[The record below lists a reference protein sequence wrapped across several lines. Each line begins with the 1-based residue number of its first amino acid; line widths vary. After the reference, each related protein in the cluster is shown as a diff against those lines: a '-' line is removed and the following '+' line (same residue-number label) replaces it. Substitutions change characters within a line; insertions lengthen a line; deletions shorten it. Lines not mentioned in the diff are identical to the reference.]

1 MTSPAAPPVPAEPS
15 GLRERKKQRAQAE
28 LARVALERFAARGFD
43 AVTVEEIA
51 DAADISRRTFFR
63 YFPTK
68 EDVLFARRR
77 EQTEVLRELLA
88 RQPGEGAWA
97 AVRRALLAL
106 AEDHMAQRERVLRE
120 HALLAQTPS
129 LLARDLEWDRRAQEA
144 LAAALEGGA
153 ARDAASR
160 RRARLCAGALVGALR
175 IVIEDW
181 IASGAKGDLAK
192 RGEEALDLLSP
203 LAPKERAR

>member
-1 MTSPAAPPVPAEPS
+1 MTSPAGLPLPGEPS

-106 AEDHMAQRERVLRE
+106 AEDHMVQRERVLRE

-129 LLARDLEWDRRAQEA
+129 LLARDSSSGTGALKRPWRRRSRGARRATPR
-144 LAAALEGGA
+144 AAGVRGS
-153 ARDAASR
+153 AR
-160 RRARLCAGALVGALR
+160 GP
-175 IVIEDW
+175 W
-181 IASGAKGDLAK
+181 SG
-192 RGEEALDLLSP
+192 R
-203 LAPKERAR
+203 